1 MLWQEYLS
9 RQGVLPVF
17 FLNQTQ
23 VYASEPIFFV
33 RFVPI
38 CEISCSIK
46 SNSMFLSAL
55 RAEIVQIF
63 PNLTNHEML
72 ADVVFVVV
80 IIIYL
85 FDLYRF
91 VEFLPRRGTLYVFSV
106 PYGQKSF
113 KSFQILQIMKC

>member
-1 MLWQEYLS
+1 MLAYVVFIVVYYL
-9 RQGVLPVF
+9 
-17 FLNQTQ
+17 
-23 VYASEPIFFV
+23 FV

-55 RAEIVQIF
+55 RAEIFQIF

-80 IIIYL
+80 TN
-85 FDLYRF
+85 F
-91 VEFLPRRGTLYVFSV
+91 PN
-106 PYGQKSF
+106 
-113 KSFQILQIMKC
+113 